1 VPNFFK
7 FLVLSIVL
15 FVLTSMGIHK
25 YYMAIYQVDFVPQKK
40 RIQVTSRIF
49 VDDLNAA
56 LEKKFHMK
64 SNLGSTQETPQE
76 VQNLKKYLAEKFSVK
91 VNGVLK
97 PMTYLS
103 KELEANVLICYLRI
117 PEISKINSL
126 EIENSLLM
134 EWNSDQQNIIQANLN
149 GEKQSV
155 MLTSDNYK
163 RTLK

>member
-1 VPNFFK
+1 
-7 FLVLSIVL
+7 
-15 FVLTSMGIHK
+15 MGIHK

-49 VDDLNAA
+49 VDDLNSA
-56 LEKKFHMK
+56 LEKKFRVK
-64 SNLGSTQETPQE
+64 SNIGFSQETPQE
-76 VQNLKKYLAEKFSVK
+76 EANLKKYLAENFIIK
-91 VNGVLK
+91 VNGVAQ

-103 KELEANVLICYLRI
+103 KELEANVMICYFRI

-149 GEKQSV
+149 GEKQTV

>member
-1 VPNFFK
+1 MPNFFK

-76 VQNLKKYLAEKFSVK
+76 EANLKRYLAEKFSVK

-117 PEISKINSL
+117 PEIYKVSSL
-126 EIENSLLM
+126 EIENSVLM

>member
-1 VPNFFK
+1 
-7 FLVLSIVL
+7 
-15 FVLTSMGIHK
+15 MGVHK

-49 VDDLNAA
+49 VDDLNSA
-56 LEKKFHMK
+56 LEKKFRVK
-64 SNLGSTQETPQE
+64 SNIGFSQETPQE
-76 VQNLKKYLAEKFSVK
+76 EANLKKYLAENFIIK
-91 VNGVLK
+91 VNGVAK

-103 KELEANVLICYLRI
+103 KELEANVMICYFRI

-149 GEKQSV
+149 GEKQTV

>member
-1 VPNFFK
+1 
-7 FLVLSIVL
+7 
-15 FVLTSMGIHK
+15 MGIHK

-49 VDDLNAA
+49 VDDLNSA
-56 LEKKFHMK
+56 LEKKFRVK
-64 SNLGSTQETPQE
+64 SNIGFSQETPQE
-76 VQNLKKYLAEKFSVK
+76 EANLKKYLAENFIIK
-91 VNGVLK
+91 VNGVAK

-103 KELEANVLICYLRI
+103 KELEANVMICYFRI

-149 GEKQSV
+149 GEKQTV

>member
-1 VPNFFK
+1 
-7 FLVLSIVL
+7 
-15 FVLTSMGIHK
+15 MGIHK

-49 VDDLNAA
+49 VDDLNSA
-56 LEKKFHMK
+56 LEKKFRVK
-64 SNLGSTQETPQE
+64 SNIGFSQETPQE
-76 VQNLKKYLAEKFSVK
+76 EANLKKYLAEKFIIK
-91 VNGVLK
+91 VNGVAK

-103 KELEANVLICYLRI
+103 KELEANVMICYFRI

-155 MLTSDNYK
+155 MLTSDNFK
-163 RTLK
+163 RTIK

>member
-1 VPNFFK
+1 
-7 FLVLSIVL
+7 
-15 FVLTSMGIHK
+15 
-25 YYMAIYQVDFVPQKK
+25 MAIYQVDFVPQKK

-56 LEKKFHMK
+56 LEKKFHVK
-64 SNLGSTQETPQE
+64 SNLGSVQETPQE
-76 VQNLKKYLAEKFSVK
+76 VANLKKYLAEKFIIK

>member
-1 VPNFFK
+1 
-7 FLVLSIVL
+7 
-15 FVLTSMGIHK
+15 MGVHK

-49 VDDLNAA
+49 VDDLNSA
-56 LEKKFHMK
+56 LEKKFRVK
-64 SNLGSTQETPQE
+64 SNIGFSQETPQE
-76 VQNLKKYLAEKFSVK
+76 EANLKKYLAENFIIK
-91 VNGVLK
+91 VNGVAK

-103 KELEANVLICYLRI
+103 KELEANVMICYFRI

>member
-1 VPNFFK
+1 V
-7 FLVLSIVL
+7 S
-15 FVLTSMGIHK
+15 LTSMGIHK

-56 LEKKFHMK
+56 LEKKFHVK
-64 SNLGSTQETPQE
+64 SNIGFSQETPQE
-76 VQNLKKYLAEKFSVK
+76 EANLKKYLAEKFIIK
-91 VNGVLK
+91 VNGVVK

-103 KELEANVLICYLRI
+103 KELEANVMICYFRI

-149 GEKQSV
+149 GDKQTV
-155 MLTSDNYK
+155 MLTSENYK

>member
-1 VPNFFK
+1 
-7 FLVLSIVL
+7 
-15 FVLTSMGIHK
+15 MGIHK

-49 VDDLNAA
+49 VDDLNSA
-56 LEKKFHMK
+56 LEKKFRVK
-64 SNLGSTQETPQE
+64 SNIGFSQETPQE
-76 VQNLKKYLAEKFSVK
+76 EANLKKYLAEKFIIK
-91 VNGVLK
+91 VNGVAK

-103 KELEANVLICYLRI
+103 KELEANVMICYFRI
-117 PEISKINSL
+117 SEISKINSL

-155 MLTSDNYK
+155 MLTSDNFK
-163 RTLK
+163 RTIK

>member
-1 VPNFFK
+1 
-7 FLVLSIVL
+7 
-15 FVLTSMGIHK
+15 
-25 YYMAIYQVDFVPQKK
+25 MAIYQVDFVPQKK

-49 VDDLNAA
+49 VDDLNSA
-56 LEKKFHMK
+56 LEKKFHVK
-64 SNLGSTQETPQE
+64 SNIGFTQETPQE
-76 VQNLKKYLAEKFSVK
+76 EANLKKYLAEKFIIK
-91 VNGVLK
+91 VNGVTK

-103 KELEANVLICYLRI
+103 KELEANVMICYFRI
-117 PEISKINSL
+117 SEISKINSL

-163 RTLK
+163 RTIK

>member
-1 VPNFFK
+1 MTGGGGGGGVTVNFGD
-7 FLVLSIVL
+7 
-15 FVLTSMGIHK
+15 T
-25 YYMAIYQVDFVPQKK
+25 D
-40 RIQVTSRIF
+40 
-49 VDDLNAA
+49 
-56 LEKKFHMK
+56 
-64 SNLGSTQETPQE
+64 LGSGTDYDNKELDVKTNTKLVAAQETPQE
-76 VQNLKKYLAEKFSVK
+76 EANLKKYLAEKFIIK
-91 VNGVLK
+91 VNGVTK

-103 KELEANVLICYLRI
+103 KELEANVMICYFRI

-149 GEKQSV
+149 GEKQTV

>member
-1 VPNFFK
+1 
-7 FLVLSIVL
+7 
-15 FVLTSMGIHK
+15 MGIHK

-49 VDDLNAA
+49 VDDLNSA
-56 LEKKFHMK
+56 LEKKFRVK
-64 SNLGSTQETPQE
+64 SNIGFSQETPQE
-76 VQNLKKYLAEKFSVK
+76 EANLKKYLAEKFIIK
-91 VNGVLK
+91 VNGVSK

-103 KELEANVLICYLRI
+103 KELEANVMICYFRI
-117 PEISKINSL
+117 SEISKINSL

-155 MLTSDNYK
+155 MLTSDNFK
-163 RTLK
+163 RTIK

>member
-1 VPNFFK
+1 V
-7 FLVLSIVL
+7 S
-15 FVLTSMGIHK
+15 LTSMGIHK

-49 VDDLNAA
+49 VDDLNSA
-56 LEKKFHMK
+56 LEKKFRVK
-64 SNLGSTQETPQE
+64 SNIGFSQETPQE
-76 VQNLKKYLAEKFSVK
+76 EANLKKYLAEKFIIK
-91 VNGVLK
+91 VNGVSK

-103 KELEANVLICYLRI
+103 KELEANVMICYFRI
-117 PEISKINSL
+117 SEISKINSL

-155 MLTSDNYK
+155 MLTSDNFK
-163 RTLK
+163 RTIK

>member
-1 VPNFFK
+1 
-7 FLVLSIVL
+7 
-15 FVLTSMGIHK
+15 MGIHK
-25 YYMAIYQVDFVPQKK
+25 YYMAIYQVDFVPKKK

-49 VDDLNAA
+49 VDDLNSA
-56 LEKKFHMK
+56 LEKKFRVK
-64 SNLGSTQETPQE
+64 SNIGFSQETPQE
-76 VQNLKKYLAEKFSVK
+76 EANLMKYLAENFIIK
-91 VNGVLK
+91 VNGVAK

-103 KELEANVLICYLRI
+103 KELEANVMICYFRI

-134 EWNSDQQNIIQANLN
+134 EWNSDQQNIIQSNLN
-149 GEKQSV
+149 GEKQTV

>member
-1 VPNFFK
+1 
-7 FLVLSIVL
+7 
-15 FVLTSMGIHK
+15 MGIHK
-25 YYMAIYQVDFVPQKK
+25 YYIAIYQVDFVPQKK

-49 VDDLNAA
+49 VDDLNSA
-56 LEKKFHMK
+56 LEKKFHVK
-64 SNLGSTQETPQE
+64 SNIGFSQETPQE
-76 VQNLKKYLAEKFSVK
+76 EANLKKYLAEKFIIK
-91 VNGVLK
+91 VNGVTK

-103 KELEANVLICYLRI
+103 KELEANVMICYFRI

-149 GEKQSV
+149 GEKQTV

>member
-1 VPNFFK
+1 
-7 FLVLSIVL
+7 
-15 FVLTSMGIHK
+15 MGIHK

-49 VDDLNAA
+49 VDDLNSA
-56 LEKKFHMK
+56 LEKKFRVK
-64 SNLGSTQETPQE
+64 SNIGFSQETPQE
-76 VQNLKKYLAEKFSVK
+76 EANLKKYLAENFIIK
-91 VNGVLK
+91 VNGVAK

-103 KELEANVLICYLRI
+103 KELEANVMICYFRI

-126 EIENSLLM
+126 VIENSLLM

-149 GEKQSV
+149 GEKQTV

>member
-1 VPNFFK
+1 
-7 FLVLSIVL
+7 
-15 FVLTSMGIHK
+15 MGIHK
-25 YYMAIYQVDFVPQKK
+25 YYMAIYQVDFVPKKK

-49 VDDLNAA
+49 VDDLNSA
-56 LEKKFHMK
+56 LEKKFRVK
-64 SNLGSTQETPQE
+64 SNIGFSQETPQE
-76 VQNLKKYLAEKFSVK
+76 EANLKKYLAENFIIK
-91 VNGVLK
+91 VNGVAK

-103 KELEANVLICYLRI
+103 KELEANVMICYFRI

-149 GEKQSV
+149 GEKQTV

>member
-1 VPNFFK
+1 
-7 FLVLSIVL
+7 
-15 FVLTSMGIHK
+15 MGVHK

-49 VDDLNAA
+49 VDDLNSA
-56 LEKKFHMK
+56 LEKKFRVK
-64 SNLGSTQETPQE
+64 SNIGFSQETPQE
-76 VQNLKKYLAEKFSVK
+76 EANLKKYLAENFIIK
-91 VNGVLK
+91 VNGVAK

-103 KELEANVLICYLRI
+103 KELEANVLICYFRI

-149 GEKQSV
+149 GEKQTV

>member
-1 VPNFFK
+1 
-7 FLVLSIVL
+7 
-15 FVLTSMGIHK
+15 
-25 YYMAIYQVDFVPQKK
+25 MAIYQVDFVPQKK

-49 VDDLNAA
+49 VDDLNSA
-56 LEKKFHMK
+56 LEKKFHVK
-64 SNLGSTQETPQE
+64 SNIGFTQETPQE
-76 VQNLKKYLAEKFSVK
+76 EANLKKYLAEKFIIK
-91 VNGVLK
+91 VNGVTK

-103 KELEANVLICYLRI
+103 KELEANVMICYFRI

-163 RTLK
+163 RTIK

>member
-1 VPNFFK
+1 
-7 FLVLSIVL
+7 
-15 FVLTSMGIHK
+15 MGIHK

-49 VDDLNAA
+49 VDDLNSA
-56 LEKKFHMK
+56 LEKKFHVK
-64 SNLGSTQETPQE
+64 SNIGFSQETPQE
-76 VQNLKKYLAEKFSVK
+76 EANLKKYLAEKFIIK
-91 VNGVLK
+91 VNGVAK

-103 KELEANVLICYLRI
+103 KELDANVMICYFRI

-149 GEKQSV
+149 GEKQTV

-163 RTLK
+163 RTIK

>member
-1 VPNFFK
+1 
-7 FLVLSIVL
+7 
-15 FVLTSMGIHK
+15 
-25 YYMAIYQVDFVPQKK
+25 MAIYQVDFVPQKK
-40 RIQVTSRIF
+40 RIQFTSRIF
-49 VDDLNAA
+49 IDDLNAA
-56 LEKKFHMK
+56 LEKKFHVK
-64 SNLGSTQETPQE
+64 SNLGSAQETPQE
-76 VQNLKKYLAEKFSVK
+76 VANLKKYLAEKFIIK

-155 MLTSDNYK
+155 MFTSDNYK

>member
-1 VPNFFK
+1 
-7 FLVLSIVL
+7 
-15 FVLTSMGIHK
+15 
-25 YYMAIYQVDFVPQKK
+25 
-40 RIQVTSRIF
+40 
-49 VDDLNAA
+49 
-56 LEKKFHMK
+56 LEKKFHVK
-64 SNLGSTQETPQE
+64 SNIGFSQETPQE
-76 VQNLKKYLAEKFSVK
+76 EANLKKYLAEKFIIK
-91 VNGVLK
+91 VNGVAK

-103 KELEANVLICYLRI
+103 KELEANVMICYFRI

-149 GEKQSV
+149 GEKQTV

>member
-1 VPNFFK
+1 MPNFFK

>member
-1 VPNFFK
+1 
-7 FLVLSIVL
+7 
-15 FVLTSMGIHK
+15 MGIHK

-49 VDDLNAA
+49 VDDLNSA
-56 LEKKFHMK
+56 LEKKFRVK
-64 SNLGSTQETPQE
+64 SNIGFSQETPQE
-76 VQNLKKYLAEKFSVK
+76 EANLKKYLAEKFIIK
-91 VNGVLK
+91 VNGVSK

-103 KELEANVLICYLRI
+103 KELEANVMICYFRI
-117 PEISKINSL
+117 SEISKINSL

-149 GEKQSV
+149 GEKQTV

-163 RTLK
+163 RTIK

>member
-1 VPNFFK
+1 
-7 FLVLSIVL
+7 
-15 FVLTSMGIHK
+15 MGIHK

-49 VDDLNAA
+49 VDDLNSA
-56 LEKKFHMK
+56 LEKKFRVK
-64 SNLGSTQETPQE
+64 SNIGFTQETPQE
-76 VQNLKKYLAEKFSVK
+76 EANLKKYLAEKFIIK
-91 VNGVLK
+91 VNGVTK

-103 KELEANVLICYLRI
+103 KELEANVMICYFRI
-117 PEISKINSL
+117 SEISKINSL

-155 MLTSDNYK
+155 MLTSDNFK

>member
-1 VPNFFK
+1 
-7 FLVLSIVL
+7 
-15 FVLTSMGIHK
+15 MGIHK

-49 VDDLNAA
+49 VDDLNSA
-56 LEKKFHMK
+56 LEKKFRVK
-64 SNLGSTQETPQE
+64 SNIGFSQETPQE
-76 VQNLKKYLAEKFSVK
+76 EANLKKYLAEKFIIK
-91 VNGVLK
+91 VNGVSK

-103 KELEANVLICYLRI
+103 KELEANVMICYFRI

-155 MLTSDNYK
+155 MLTSDNFK
-163 RTLK
+163 RTIK

>member
-1 VPNFFK
+1 
-7 FLVLSIVL
+7 
-15 FVLTSMGIHK
+15 MGVHK

-49 VDDLNAA
+49 VDDLNSA
-56 LEKKFHMK
+56 LEKKFRVK
-64 SNLGSTQETPQE
+64 SNIGFSQETPQE
-76 VQNLKKYLAEKFSVK
+76 EANLKKYLAENFIIK
-91 VNGVLK
+91 VNGVAK

-103 KELEANVLICYLRI
+103 KELEANVMICYFRI

-149 GEKQSV
+149 SEKQTV

>member
-1 VPNFFK
+1 
-7 FLVLSIVL
+7 
-15 FVLTSMGIHK
+15 MGIHK

-49 VDDLNAA
+49 VDDLNSA
-56 LEKKFHMK
+56 LEKKFRVK
-64 SNLGSTQETPQE
+64 SNIGFSQETPQE
-76 VQNLKKYLAEKFSVK
+76 EANLKKYLAEKFIIK
-91 VNGVLK
+91 VNGVAK

-103 KELEANVLICYLRI
+103 KELDANVMICYFRI

-149 GEKQSV
+149 GEKQTV

-163 RTLK
+163 RTIK

>member
-1 VPNFFK
+1 
-7 FLVLSIVL
+7 
-15 FVLTSMGIHK
+15 
-25 YYMAIYQVDFVPQKK
+25 MAIYQVDFVPQKK

-56 LEKKFHMK
+56 LEKKFHVK
-64 SNLGSTQETPQE
+64 SNLGSVQETPQE
-76 VQNLKKYLAEKFSVK
+76 VVNLKKYLAEKFIIK

-103 KELEANVLICYLRI
+103 KELEANVLICYFRI

>member
-1 VPNFFK
+1 
-7 FLVLSIVL
+7 
-15 FVLTSMGIHK
+15 MGIHK

-49 VDDLNAA
+49 VDDLNSA
-56 LEKKFHMK
+56 LEKKFRVK
-64 SNLGSTQETPQE
+64 SNIGFSQETPQE
-76 VQNLKKYLAEKFSVK
+76 EANLKKYLAEKFIIK
-91 VNGVLK
+91 VNGVAK

-103 KELEANVLICYLRI
+103 KELDANVMICYFRI

-149 GEKQSV
+149 GEKQTV

>member
-1 VPNFFK
+1 
-7 FLVLSIVL
+7 
-15 FVLTSMGIHK
+15 MGIHK

-49 VDDLNAA
+49 VDDLNSA
-56 LEKKFHMK
+56 LEKKFRVK
-64 SNLGSTQETPQE
+64 SNIGFSQETPQE
-76 VQNLKKYLAEKFSVK
+76 EANLKKYLAEKFIIK
-91 VNGVLK
+91 VNGVSK

-103 KELEANVLICYLRI
+103 KELDANVMICYFRI
-117 PEISKINSL
+117 SEISKINSL

-155 MLTSDNYK
+155 MLTSDNFK
-163 RTLK
+163 RTIK

>member
-1 VPNFFK
+1 
-7 FLVLSIVL
+7 
-15 FVLTSMGIHK
+15 MGIHK

-49 VDDLNAA
+49 VDDLNSA
-56 LEKKFHMK
+56 LEKKFRVK
-64 SNLGSTQETPQE
+64 SNIGFSQETPQE
-76 VQNLKKYLAEKFSVK
+76 EANLKKYLAEKFIIK
-91 VNGVLK
+91 VNGVSK

-103 KELEANVLICYLRI
+103 KELDANVMICYFRI

-149 GEKQSV
+149 GEKQTV

-163 RTLK
+163 RTIK

>member
-117 PEISKINSL
+117 PEISKINIL

>member
-1 VPNFFK
+1 
-7 FLVLSIVL
+7 
-15 FVLTSMGIHK
+15 MGVHK

-49 VDDLNAA
+49 VDDLNSA
-56 LEKKFHMK
+56 LEKKFRVK
-64 SNLGSTQETPQE
+64 SNIGFSQETPQE
-76 VQNLKKYLAEKFSVK
+76 EANLKKYLTENFIIK
-91 VNGVLK
+91 VNGVAK

-103 KELEANVLICYLRI
+103 KELEANVMICYFRI

-149 GEKQSV
+149 GEKQTV